1 MKSEMF
7 TNSTEKTGLNLRKYL
22 LIPCLVFFF
31 LSSCNSQQSDARKT
45 AADIK
50 KTLADN
56 TPGSIPT
63 KEGGPMM
70 KATIAGKAWVADAM
84 MPPEAAGRI
93 IGFYNKESISLPYY
107 RRDLVVGK
115 KIKFSDHQAVDLF
128 LNDEVGIWG
137 GRQGE
142 MEFTKVDANWAEGV
156 FHVTGSTLDG
166 SKTIAVTD
174 GFFRIAVPAR

>member
-1 MKSEMF
+1 MKHEMF
-7 TNSTEKTGLNLRKYL
+7 TTSIGKTNPNLSKYL
-22 LIPCLVFFF
+22 LVPFLLFFF
-31 LSSCNSQQSDARKT
+31 LSSCNSQQSEAKKV

-50 KTLADN
+50 QTLAEN

-63 KEGGPMM
+63 KEGGLMM

-93 IGFYNKESISLPYY
+93 IGFHNKESISLPYD
-107 RRDLVVGK
+107 RRDLYVGK
-115 KIKFSDHQAVDLF
+115 KIKFSDHQAVDIF
-128 LNDEVGIWG
+128 TNDEVGIWG

-142 MEFTKVDANWAEGV
+142 MEITKVDANWAEGV

-166 SKTIAVTD
+166 SKTLAVTD
-174 GFFRIAVPAR
+174 GSFRIAVPAR